1 MYMDFGNLGVEI
13 KKLVDEY
20 QQQTKG
26 TQSIESL
33 EDIKRFVELYPQF
46 KKLSGNVSK
55 HVTMMSEMSQ
65 IIEERA
71 MLEVS
76 AVEQE
81 LANNHNHSEHLQA
94 IRKLMNNPKIQ
105 KKDLLRLVI
114 LYALRY
120 ETTSSNETRAL
131 TDELTQLGL
140 EKEQLEIIPAML
152 KYAGANVRGS
162 NIFNN
167 SNFFKI
173 GITTLKRGLKG
184 VQNIYT
190 EHKPWLQTILDLIF
204 TNKLDKSEYPFV
216 HGNAVKDPPQ
226 DVIIFFVGGITYEE
240 TRTVHTINAR
250 PQAQKVTLGGTRLHN
265 SKSFLKDVLSIR
277 ELNYRG

>member
-1 MYMDFGNLGVEI
+1 
-13 KKLVDEY
+13 
-20 QQQTKG
+20 
-26 TQSIESL
+26 
-33 EDIKRFVELYPQF
+33 
-46 KKLSGNVSK
+46 
-55 HVTMMSEMSQ
+55 
-65 IIEERA
+65 
-71 MLEVS
+71 
-76 AVEQE
+76 
-81 LANNHNHSEHLQA
+81 
-94 IRKLMNNPKIQ
+94 
-105 KKDLLRLVI
+105 LLRLVI

-216 HGNAVKDPPQ
+216 HGSAVKDPPQ

-240 TRTVHTINAR
+240 TLTVHTINAR